1 MDNKNSYDFNEKGVL
16 FLKSVY
22 TLEIIENFNK
32 DVREFMTNNNIYI
45 HLKKRHDVV
54 EENFFVNNTYTSLDN
69 YKKMQYYYLP
79 VIDNR
84 GSHNRINDVG
94 MIDMYNANKLF
105 PNIFTSFNI
114 ELMTTILNKISGSKW
129 KLLRVNIHISSN
141 VTNPNSFHFENSDKC
156 IKYAIYLS
164 DILND
169 DCGAPMY
176 IENTHDVKN
185 NIKNE
190 NIKTYYGGKGD
201 VLISYQNGLH
211 RKLPQ
216 KNYTCGFLV
225 FNFEKG

>member
-1 MDNKNSYDFNEKGVL
+1 MNNKNSYDFNEKGVL

-22 TLEIIENFNK
+22 SLEIIESFNK
-32 DVREFMTNNNIYI
+32 DVREFMTNNNIYGHI
-45 HLKKRHDVV
+45 KKRHDVV
-54 EENFFVNNTYTSLDN
+54 EEKFFVNNTYTSLDN

-94 MIDMYNANKLF
+94 MIDMYNDDKLF

>member
-1 MDNKNSYDFNEKGVL
+1 MNNKNSYDFNEKGVL

-22 TLEIIENFNK
+22 SLEIIESFNK
-32 DVREFMTNNNIYI
+32 DVREFMTNNNIYGHI
-45 HLKKRHDVV
+45 KKRHDVV
-54 EENFFVNNTYTSLDN
+54 EEKFFVNNTYTSLDN

-94 MIDMYNANKLF
+94 MIDMYNADKLF